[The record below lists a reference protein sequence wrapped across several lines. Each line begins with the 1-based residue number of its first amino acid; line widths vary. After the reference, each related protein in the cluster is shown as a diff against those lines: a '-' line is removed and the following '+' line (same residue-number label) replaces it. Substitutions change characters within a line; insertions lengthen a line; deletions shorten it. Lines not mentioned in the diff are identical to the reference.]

1 MWRRNAC
8 GESVCNACGLYYRL
22 NGVNRPMAMRKE
34 AIRTR
39 KRRTKPM
46 LMLHA
51 MLGPNF
57 FSSSSSSST
66 SQQQQQQQN
75 SSLNSSDNGH
85 SRGAEEMKA
94 NNGSGSGSNSSL
106 EKLLNYI
113 VPPERIGLLAH
124 SAGDDDDVRRSS
136 SRRLSG
142 EKNKE
147 LLLLQESSER
157 KLSPVNACETKNIP
171 DRSSAKL
178 FEGQLCFENGD
189 IEYSRLRGNGGGH
202 CEKEVEPTAVAYQQ
216 QQQEQLY
223 WMDGGKVC
231 FYNQTNSLTAEDG
244 SGAFSETE
252 CLCNGE
258 SCAGTPAELPPPIN
272 CSNCTRNLHLAHQNS
287 AEGPHH
293 SSHLELVHQSGL
305 GTHYFESMQSTTLAS
320 HHHHPQSDSAHL
332 MQQKT
337 MHFLTGGDSRHQQQ
351 FASMT
356 FTH

>member
-1 MWRRNAC
+1 M
-8 GESVCNACGLYYRL
+8 CNACGLYYRL

-57 FSSSSSSST
+57 FSSSSSSSS
-66 SQQQQQQQN
+66 SQQQQQQQS
-75 SSLNSSDNGH
+75 SSLNSGDNGHH
-85 SRGAEEMKA
+85 SRGAEQRTA
-94 NNGSGSGSNSSL
+94 NNGSGGGSSSSL

-136 SRRLSG
+136 SRRLNG

-157 KLSPVNACETKNIP
+157 KLSPANASETKNIP

-178 FEGQLCFENGD
+178 FKGQLCFENGD
-189 IEYSRLRGNGGGH
+189 IEYSRLRDGYR
-202 CEKEVEPTAVAYQQ
+202 EKEVEPTAVAYQQ
-216 QQQEQLY
+216 QQEQLY
-223 WMDGGKVC
+223 WMDAGKVC

-252 CLCNGE
+252 CLCNGA

-272 CSNCTRNLHLAHQNS
+272 CQSTIRNHAAAHQCLAN
-287 AEGPHH
+287 EGPHH
-293 SSHLELVHQSGL
+293 SSHLDLVHQSVVGD
-305 GTHYFESMQSTTLAS
+305 HYFGSMQSTTLAS
-320 HHHHPQSDSAHL
+320 HHHHHRQSETAHL
-332 MQQKT
+332 MQQTT
-337 MHFLTGGDSRHQQQ
+337 MHCLTGGDSHHQQQ